1 MVRLIGVIAVSAVGL
16 AAFSP
21 RGGVRSPSPL
31 VVHEWG
37 TITTRHTAN
46 GTAEGRLNR
55 LDLDSYEPLA
65 SFVHR
70 YEPPVTSRDPL
81 GTLLKAPIGSGR
93 ADVTMRL
100 ETPVMYFHPAPG
112 SPPIAPFDVS
122 VNFRGGVVNEFYP
135 EAAPSV
141 NGWNGEHLNDAVTS
155 TLSWKSVALTDGA
168 ELPVTDKH
176 VWLAPREVKS
186 SRVTV
191 NHGEVEQYLFYRGVA
206 NLPAVLRTELT
217 STGMILRS
225 PAHTPWLNAASTTL
239 GAVWIVDIRGKGI
252 AAVRTTEPLTIA
264 RGDSSRILARVG
276 AFSPR
281 DYSDSALPNLKSAMH
296 AALVAR
302 GLFADEAT
310 AMLETWKNS
319 YFRSPGLRVFYLVPN
334 EWTSYYLPVTI
345 STPHT
350 LSRVI
355 VGRIDI
361 QTGTP

>member
-1 MVRLIGVIAVSAVGL
+1 MIRLIGVIAVSAAVGF
-16 AAFSP
+16 ASFNERSEAPSP
-21 RGGVRSPSPL
+21 APL

-37 TITTRHTAN
+37 TITTRHAAN

-65 SFVHR
+65 NFVHR
-70 YEPPVTSRDPL
+70 FEPPVTSRDPL
-81 GTLLKAPIGSGR
+81 RALLKVPVGSGR

-100 ETPVMYFHPAPG
+100 ETPVLYFHPAPG
-112 SPPIAPFDVS
+112 SPPLAPFDVS
-122 VNFRGGVVNEFYP
+122 VNFRGGVLNEFYP

-141 NGWNGEHLNDAVTS
+141 NGWNGERLNDAVTS
-155 TLSWKSVALTDGA
+155 TLSWKSVALTEGA
-168 ELPVTDKH
+168 KLPLTDSH
-176 VWLAPREVKS
+176 VWLAPRGVKS
-186 SRVTV
+186 APVTV
-191 NHGEVEQYLFYRGVA
+191 NGGEVEQYLFYRGVA
-206 NLPAVLRTELT
+206 NIPAVLQTELT
-217 STGMILRS
+217 SAGMVLRS
-225 PAHTPWLNAASTTL
+225 PARAPWLDASTTL

-252 AAVRTTEPLTIA
+252 AAVRTTDPLTIA
-264 RGDSSRILARVG
+264 RGDSSRVLARL
-276 AFSPR
+276 APFNPR
-281 DYSDSALPNLKSAMH
+281 DYSETALPRLKSAMH

-310 AMLETWKNS
+310 AMLETWKTS

-334 EWTSYYLPVTI
+334 EWTSYYLPLSI